1 MKLPVI
7 HTTLVLAIFV
17 SMVLLTTL
25 ITLNFVVFQRMNDVQ
40 SELELLLFSDKNEKV
55 KVVEVFEQNRQIMV
69 TTQILGFLILFMMG
83 VRLCVF
89 SSLLY
94 PPQKGSKFSFFRRP
108 YEETK
113 SIFEDNNKEQSVPSG
128 PVEQKQTEI
137 WDWYCCQRATL
148 KHI

>member
-7 HTTLVLAIFV
+7 DTTLVLAIFV

-40 SELELLLFSDKNEKV
+40 SVLELLLFSDKNEKV
-55 KVVEVFEQNRQIMV
+55 SKVVEVFEQNRQIMV

-89 SSLLY
+89 YSLLY

-108 YEETK
+108 YDEIK
-113 SIFEDNNKEQSVPSG
+113 SVFEDNNKEQSVPSG
-128 PVEQKQTEI
+128 LTEQDQT
-137 WDWYCCQRATL
+137 
-148 KHI
+148 

>member
-1 MKLPVI
+1 
-7 HTTLVLAIFV
+7 
-17 SMVLLTTL
+17 
-25 ITLNFVVFQRMNDVQ
+25 MNDVQ
-40 SELELLLFSDKNEKV
+40 PVLELLLFSDKNEKV
-55 KVVEVFEQNRQIMV
+55 SKVVEVFEQNRQIMV

-128 PVEQKQTEI
+128 PMEPK
-137 WDWYCCQRATL
+137 D
-148 KHI
+148 